1 MVPLRRGHTRR
12 SRRGAFVRTGSGALP
27 DEKAVAPQNI
37 IPPMSFPRPTPSFPR
52 TRESRRGLG
61 AEGSQNLTG
70 FQGLPISDGMRWRT
84 SFIPTLKEVPSDA
97 EVTSHRLL
105 VRAGMIRQVSR
116 GVYDFLPLA
125 LRTLRKIE
133 GIVREEMN
141 RAGAQELLMP
151 VTSPA
156 ELWQDS
162 GRWEIYGKELLRFKD
177 RHERD
182 FCLAPT
188 HEEVITDLVRRDVRS
203 YRELPMNLYQ
213 IQTKFRD
220 EVRPRFGLMRGR
232 EFIMKDAYSFHL
244 DREDAEREYRN
255 MYDTYRRIFTRCGLE
270 FRAVE
275 ADSGAIGGSL
285 SHEFQVLAESG
296 EDALAACGSCDYAA
310 NVQKAESR
318 LPAAEGGGDAGAPPE
333 TVATPDLKTVPEVAA
348 FLKVPPE
355 RFIKT
360 MIYRKPSGGLLAVL
374 VRGDHEVNE
383 TKLGN
388 MLDTIAVELADEDE
402 VQQAVGAPPGFLG
415 PVNLPLE
422 VWADHAVRGM
432 TDAVT
437 GANQPDA
444 HTIHVNQSRDFT
456 PARFADL
463 RLVKAGDP
471 CPRCEAGVIEEYR
484 GIEVGH
490 VFYLGRKYSE
500 AMGATIL
507 DSEGHERFMEMG
519 CYGIGVTRLM
529 AAAIEQNNDAN
540 GIIWPASIAPF
551 AVELLPLNYKEEAV
565 REVTDRIYDGLS
577 EAGHEVLLDDRDERP
592 GVKFKDADLVGIPLR
607 VTIGARGLAKG
618 IVELRWRADGAT
630 SEVPVDEAVAR
641 IGAALGNGRT

>member
-1 MVPLRRGHTRR
+1 
-12 SRRGAFVRTGSGALP
+12 
-27 DEKAVAPQNI
+27 
-37 IPPMSFPRPTPSFPR
+37 
-52 TRESRRGLG
+52 
-61 AEGSQNLTG
+61 
-70 FQGLPISDGMRWRT
+70 MRWRT
-84 SFIPTLKEVPSDA
+84 SFIPTIKEEPSDA
-97 EVTSHRLL
+97 EVVSHRLL

-133 GIVREEMN
+133 AIVREEMN

-162 GRWEIYGKELLRFKD
+162 GRWEVYGKELLRFKD

-188 HEEVITDLVRRDVRS
+188 HEEVITDIVRRDVRS

-244 DREDAEREYRN
+244 DRKDAEREYRN
-255 MYDTYRRIFTRCGLE
+255 MYDTYRRIFTRCGLQ

-296 EDALAACGSCDYAA
+296 EDALAACGACDYAA
-310 NVQKAESR
+310 NVQKAESC
-318 LPAAEGGGDAGAPPE
+318 LQTPENGGASDAAPE
-333 TVATPDLKTVPEVAA
+333 TVPTPGLKTVPEVSE

-360 MIYRKPSGGLLAVL
+360 MIYRKPAGGLVAVL

-388 MLDTIAVELADEDE
+388 LMDTIAVEMADEDE
-402 VQQAVGAPPGFLG
+402 VLEAVGAPPGFLG
-415 PVNLPLE
+415 PMNLPLE
-422 VWADHAVRGM
+422 VWADHAIRGM
-432 TDAVT
+432 TGAVT
-437 GANQPDA
+437 GANQADA
-444 HTIHVNQSRDFT
+444 HTIHVDQSRDFT
-456 PARFADL
+456 PARFEDL

-471 CPRCEAGVIEEYR
+471 CARCDEGVIEEYR

-500 AMGATIL
+500 AMNATIL
-507 DSEGHERFMEMG
+507 DSEGHERVMEMG

-529 AAAIEQNNDAN
+529 AAAIEQNNDAD
-540 GIIWPASIAPF
+540 GIIWPMSIAPF
-551 AVELLPLNYKEEAV
+551 SVELLPLNYKEDPI
-565 REVTDRIYDGLS
+565 REVTDRIYQGLT

-592 GVKFKDADLVGIPLR
+592 GVKFKDADLVGVPLR
-607 VTIGARGLAKG
+607 VTIGAKGLAKG
-618 IVELRWRADGAT
+618 NVELRWRGDGT
-630 SEVPVDEAVAR
+630 TIDVPVDEAVER
-641 IGAALGNGRT
+641 IGAALEDGRP

>member
-1 MVPLRRGHTRR
+1 
-12 SRRGAFVRTGSGALP
+12 
-27 DEKAVAPQNI
+27 
-37 IPPMSFPRPTPSFPR
+37 
-52 TRESRRGLG
+52 
-61 AEGSQNLTG
+61 
-70 FQGLPISDGMRWRT
+70 MRWRT
-84 SFIPTLKEVPSDA
+84 SFIPTIKEEPSDA
-97 EVTSHRLL
+97 EVVSHRLL

-116 GVYDFLPLA
+116 GVYDLLPLA
-125 LRTLRKIE
+125 LRTVRKIE
-133 GIVREEMN
+133 AIVREEMN

-156 ELWQDS
+156 ELWRDS
-162 GRWEIYGKELLRFKD
+162 GRWEVYGKELLRFKD

-188 HEEVITDLVRRDVRS
+188 HEEVITDIVRRDVRS

-244 DREDAEREYRN
+244 DRDDAEREYRN

-296 EDALAACGSCDYAA
+296 EDALAACNFCDYAA

-318 LPAAEGGGDAGAPPE
+318 LPAPRDGAASDAPSE
-333 TVATPDLKTVPEVAA
+333 TVATPGLKTVPEVSK
-348 FLKVPPE
+348 FLEIPPE

-360 MIYRKPSGGLLAVL
+360 MIYRKPAGGLVAVL

-388 MLDTIAVELADEDE
+388 LLDTIAVEMADEDE
-402 VQQAVGAPPGFLG
+402 VMEAVGAPPGFLG
-415 PVNLPLE
+415 PMDLPLE

-432 TDAVT
+432 SEAVT
-437 GANQPDA
+437 GANQADA
-444 HTIHVNQSRDFT
+444 HTIHVSQERDFT

-463 RLVKAGDP
+463 RLVKAGDR
-471 CPRCEAGVIEEYR
+471 CPRCERGVIEEYR

-500 AMGATIL
+500 AMNATIL
-507 DSEGHERFMEMG
+507 DSEGHERVMEMG

-529 AAAIEQNNDAN
+529 AAAIEQNNDAD
-540 GIIWPASIAPF
+540 GIIWPMSIAPF
-551 AVELLPLNYKEEAV
+551 AVELLPLNYKEAPIQ
-565 REVTDRIYDGLS
+565 EVTDRIYQGLTD
-577 EAGHEVLLDDRDERP
+577 AGHEVLLDDRDERP
-592 GVKFKDADLVGIPLR
+592 GVKFKDADLVGVPLR
-607 VTIGARGLAKG
+607 VTIGAKGLAKG
-618 IVELRWRADGAT
+618 NVELRWRGDGT
-630 SEVPVDEAVAR
+630 TTDVPVDEAVER
-641 IGAALGNGRT
+641 IGAALDGGRP